1 MLRTRRA
8 TRRFLTATALL
19 ASGALIA
26 GCGGSS
32 DAGSSA
38 RTVSLTR
45 AADLSTA
52 KAGYKL
58 IMSMHDVVAGKTI
71 DISGTGGFN
80 LKPREGAL
88 LMNLSADGQTF
99 PIQVVIAHDTIYEQ
113 LPSQITSQLPGGK
126 PWISINLRQLSSA
139 MNLPD
144 LGSLMSS
151 NSSMSDP
158 SQYMNY
164 LKSAASVTNL
174 GQETVDGVQ
183 TTHYSAQL
191 KLSKLTD
198 AVPPA
203 LRQSMAQMVTTLEQR
218 FHASYQP
225 INVWIDQSNLI
236 RKIQM
241 TIDESVSGQSVT
253 SQITEQFTAYGTQPA
268 PSVPPAGQTTNVL
281 SLIENGG

>member
-1 MLRTRRA
+1 
-8 TRRFLTATALL
+8 
-19 ASGALIA
+19 
-26 GCGGSS
+26 
-32 DAGSSA
+32 
-38 RTVSLTR
+38 
-45 AADLSTA
+45 
-52 KAGYKL
+52 
-58 IMSMHDVVAGKTI
+58 
-71 DISGTGGFN
+71 
-80 LKPREGAL
+80 
-88 LMNLSADGQTF
+88 
-99 PIQVVIAHDTIYEQ
+99 VIAHDTIYEQ

-164 LKSAASVTNL
+164 LKSAASVANL
-174 GQETVDGVQ
+174 GQETIDGVQ

-203 LRQSMAQMVTTLEQR
+203 LRHGMARMVRTLEHR

-225 INVWIDQSNLI
+225 INVWIDQSNLV

-241 TIDESVSGQSVT
+241 TIAESLSGQSVT

-268 PSVPPAGQTTNVL
+268 PNVPPAGQTTNVL

>member
-1 MLRTRRA
+1 MVLTRRA
-8 TRRFLTATALL
+8 TRRFLIATALL
-19 ASGALIA
+19 ASCALIT

-32 DAGSSA
+32 AAGTSA

-80 LKPREGAL
+80 LKPREGSL
-88 LMNLSADGQTF
+88 LMNLSADGQSF
-99 PIQVVIAHDTIYEQ
+99 PIQIVIAHDTIYEQ
-113 LPSQITSQLPGGK
+113 LPSQITSQLPGGR

-139 MNLPD
+139 MNLPA

-174 GQETVDGVQ
+174 GQETIDGVQ

-203 LRQSMAQMVTTLEQR
+203 LRQSMAQMVRTLEQR

-241 TIDESVSGQSVT
+241 TIDESVGGQSVT

-281 SLIENGG
+281 SLIANGG